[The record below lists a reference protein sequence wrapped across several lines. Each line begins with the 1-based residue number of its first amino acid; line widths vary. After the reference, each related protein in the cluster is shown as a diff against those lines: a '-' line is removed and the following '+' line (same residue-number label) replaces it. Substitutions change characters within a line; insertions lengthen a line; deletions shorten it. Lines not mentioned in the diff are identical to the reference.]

1 MQATFSQRLIKL
13 ADLNHH
19 QTFFA
24 GRCSEYFLESSYF
37 AVAQYVDT
45 KDTVLLV
52 LHGIDFKF
60 PIFAGDIVT
69 FESKVVA
76 AGKSTIT
83 VYTKMYR
90 SREPENTAAD
100 GFATFAYLDEN
111 HHSRPHGIVIT
122 PVTEEERWLNSQA
135 LDILEESRNRAK
147 AAMDW
152 TANHKHP

>member
-1 MQATFSQRLIKL
+1 MKATYSQRLIKL

-24 GRCSEYFLESSYF
+24 GRCSEWFLESSYF

-52 LHGIDFKF
+52 LHGIDFRF

-69 FESKVVA
+69 FESKVIHV
-76 AGKSTIT
+76 GRSTLT

-90 SREPENTAAD
+90 SREPEKTAAD
-100 GFATFAYLDEN
+100 GFATFSYLDEN
-111 HHSRPHGIVIT
+111 HHSKPHGIVLT
-122 PVTEEERWLNSQA
+122 PETDEERWLQRQA
-135 LDILEESRNRAK
+135 VEVLETSKQRAM
-147 AAMDW
+147 AMNGFGD
-152 TANHKHP
+152 KR

>member
-1 MQATFSQRLIKL
+1 MKATYSQRLIKL

-24 GRCSEYFLESSYF
+24 GRCSEWFLESSYF

-69 FESKVVA
+69 FESKVISV
-76 AGKSTIT
+76 GRSTLT

-90 SREPENTAAD
+90 SREPEKSLLTALPPSLIWTKTTIPVRTASP
-100 GFATFAYLDEN
+100 L
-111 HHSRPHGIVIT
+111 SRKRRKSVSC
-122 PVTEEERWLNSQA
+122 NSKPWKSWRTRSA
-135 LDILEESRNRAK
+135 VPRR
-147 AAMDW
+147 
-152 TANHKHP
+152 

>member
-1 MQATFSQRLIKL
+1 MKPAYSQRLIKL

-24 GRCSEYFLESSYF
+24 GRCSEWFLESSYF

-52 LHGIDFKF
+52 LHGINFRF

-69 FESKVVA
+69 YESKVVA
-76 AGKSTIT
+76 AGTSTLT

-90 SREPENTAAD
+90 SRDPENTAAE

-111 HHSRPHGIVIT
+111 HHSKPHGVVIE
-122 PVTEEERWLNSQA
+122 PENDAERA
-135 LDILEESRNRAK
+135 LQQVAIDLLEESRRRANAK
-147 AAMDW
+147 NNA
-152 TANHKHP
+152 

>member
-1 MQATFSQRLIKL
+1 MKATYSQRLIKL

-69 FESKVVA
+69 FESKVISV
-76 AGKSTIT
+76 GRSTLT

-90 SREPENTAAD
+90 SREPEKIAAD
-100 GFATFAYLDEN
+100 GFATSLIWMRTTIHARMAS
-111 HHSRPHGIVIT
+111 HSSPKRRKSVSCSNKPL
-122 PVTEEERWLNSQA
+122 R
-135 LDILEESRNRAK
+135 
-147 AAMDW
+147 
-152 TANHKHP
+152 

>member
-1 MQATFSQRLIKL
+1 MKSTYSQRLIKL

-69 FESKVVA
+69 FESKVISV
-76 AGKSTIT
+76 GRSTLT

-90 SREPENTAAD
+90 SREPEKIATDKIAAD
-100 GFATFAYLDEN
+100 GFATFSYLDEN
-111 HHSRPHGIVIT
+111 HHSRPHGIT
-122 PVTEEERWLNSQA
+122 LEPETDEERFLQQQA
-135 LDILEESRNRAK
+135 QEVMEDSKKRAK
-147 AAMDW
+147 AM
-152 TANHKHP
+152 NQRL

>member
-1 MQATFSQRLIKL
+1 MLTAECQQFNKSTIQQFNNNEMKATYSQRLIKL

-24 GRCSEYFLESSYF
+24 GRCSEWFLESSYF

-69 FESKVVA
+69 FESKVVSV
-76 AGKSTIT
+76 GRSTLT

-90 SREPENTAAD
+90 SREPEKD
-100 GFATFAYLDEN
+100 CRRRLRHLLVF
-111 HHSRPHGIVIT
+111 R
-122 PVTEEERWLNSQA
+122 
-135 LDILEESRNRAK
+135 
-147 AAMDW
+147 
-152 TANHKHP
+152 

>member
-1 MQATFSQRLIKL
+1 MKATYSQRLIKL

-24 GRCSEYFLESSYF
+24 GRCSEWFLESSYF

-52 LHGIDFKF
+52 LPGIDFKF

-69 FESKVVA
+69 FESKVIHV
-76 AGKSTIT
+76 GRSTLT

-90 SREPENTAAD
+90 SREPEKTAAD
-100 GFATFAYLDEN
+100 GFATFSYLD
-111 HHSRPHGIVIT
+111 
-122 PVTEEERWLNSQA
+122 
-135 LDILEESRNRAK
+135 
-147 AAMDW
+147 
-152 TANHKHP
+152 

>member
-1 MQATFSQRLIKL
+1 MKATYSQRLIKL

-24 GRCSEYFLESSYF
+24 GRCSEWFLESSYF

-69 FESKVVA
+69 FESKVIHT
-76 AGKSTIT
+76 GKSTLT

-90 SREPENTAAD
+90 SREPEKTAAD
-100 GFATFAYLDEN
+100 GFATFSYLDEN
-111 HHSRPHGIVIT
+111 HRSKPHGIVIT
-122 PVTEEERWLNSQA
+122 PETEEEQWLQHQA
-135 LDILEESRNRAK
+135 LEVLESSKKRAL
-147 AAMDW
+147 AM
-152 TANHKHP
+152 NEKNI

>member
-1 MQATFSQRLIKL
+1 MKSTYSQRLIKL

-69 FESKVVA
+69 FESKVISLILSSRFSRATLSPSRARSSPWVA
-76 AGKSTIT
+76 A
-83 VYTKMYR
+83 
-90 SREPENTAAD
+90 
-100 GFATFAYLDEN
+100 
-111 HHSRPHGIVIT
+111 H
-122 PVTEEERWLNSQA
+122 
-135 LDILEESRNRAK
+135 
-147 AAMDW
+147 
-152 TANHKHP
+152 

>member
-1 MQATFSQRLIKL
+1 MNAECGMKAKPCIASRHSAFIIPNSALKMKATYSQRLIKL

-69 FESKVVA
+69 FESKVISV
-76 AGKSTIT
+76 GRSTLT

-90 SREPENTAAD
+90 SR
-100 GFATFAYLDEN
+100 
-111 HHSRPHGIVIT
+111 HHP
-122 PVTEEERWLNSQA
+122 
-135 LDILEESRNRAK
+135 
-147 AAMDW
+147 
-152 TANHKHP
+152 

>member
-1 MQATFSQRLIKL
+1 MKPAYSQRLIKL

-24 GRCSEYFLESSYF
+24 GRCSEWFLESSYF

-52 LHGIDFKF
+52 LHGINFRF

-69 FESKVVA
+69 YESKVVSV
-76 AGKSTIT
+76 GTSTLT

-90 SREPENTAAD
+90 SREPEKTAAE
-100 GFATFAYLDEN
+100 GFATFAYLDEK
-111 HHSRPHGIVIT
+111 HHSRPHGIVIE
-122 PVTEEERWLNSQA
+122 PENDDERA
-135 LDILEESRNRAK
+135 LQQEAIELLEESRRRAK
-147 AAMDW
+147 A
-152 TANHKHP
+152 KLK